1 MKPTLQ
7 PAILC
12 DIDGTLAHMS
22 GRSPYD
28 WARVE
33 EDAVDENV
41 REILELYHYNTEVRI
56 ILLSGR
62 DEVCRKETLRWL
74 DHHLVSYDEL
84 LMRPNGDIRKDNIVK
99 AELYNQFIKDKV
111 NVRFVLDD
119 RDQVVKM
126 WREELGLVCFQVAPG
141 AF

>member
-1 MKPTLQ
+1 MTAIQQ

-12 DIDGTLAHMS
+12 DIDGTLAHMM

-28 WARVE
+28 WSRVE
-33 EDAVDENV
+33 EDFIDENV

-56 ILLSGR
+56 ILMSGR
-62 DEVCRKETLRWL
+62 DEVCRKETIRWL

-84 LMRPNGDIRKDNIVK
+84 LMRGANDTRKDNVVK
-99 AELYNQFIKDKV
+99 MELYNEFIKDRYK
-111 NVRFVLDD
+111 VRFILDD

>member
-1 MKPTLQ
+1 MTAILQ

-12 DIDGTLAHMS
+12 DIDGTLAHMR

-28 WARVE
+28 WGRVE
-33 EDAVDENV
+33 EDFVDENV

-62 DEVCRKETLRWL
+62 DDVCRKETIRWL

-84 LMRPNGDIRKDNIVK
+84 LMRSNGDNRKDNIVK
-99 AELYNQFIKDKV
+99 AELFNEFVKDRYK
-111 NVRFVLDD
+111 VRFILDD

-126 WREELGLVCFQVAPG
+126 WREELGLTCFQVAPG
-141 AF
+141 DF